1 MKIKS
6 GDTIKVLA
14 GKDKGKTGKVLQVFP
29 SLNRV
34 SVEGINLNVK
44 HLRSRQQG
52 EKGQKIEYPAPIH
65 ISNVQLVDP
74 KTGNP
79 TRVGYTFVEEA
90 GKKRKVRIS
99 KKTKELID

>member
-6 GDTIKVLA
+6 GDTVKVLA
-14 GKDKGKTGKVLQVFP
+14 GKDKGKTGKVLQIFP

-34 SVEGINLNVK
+34 SVEGVNLNVK
-44 HLRSRQQG
+44 HLRPRQRG
-52 EKGQKIEYPAPIH
+52 EKGQKIEYPAPLH
-65 ISNVQLVDP
+65 VSNVQLIDP

-79 TRVGYTFVEEA
+79 TRVGYTFVGEGA
-90 GKKRKVRIS
+90 KKKKARIS